1 MKQENGSETTC
12 EFGVLMGSSSVV
24 LNDLNLTFLLYT
36 PIRRDGLVVSLSPS
50 FLLLK
55 CLLQRRRWTSEWSL
69 QM

>member
-36 PIRRDGLVVSLSPS
+36 PIRRDGLVVSLSQFPLIEVLTAEKKVD
-50 FLLLK
+50 F
-55 CLLQRRRWTSEWSL
+55 
-69 QM
+69 